1 MYVPSARACAGA
13 VAALAADWTLR
24 GLGTAPSPWGPTPP
38 PWGLSAEEEV
48 CCVDSLLYDE
58 FMDLPWTEG
67 VGVYGGDDAE
77 MKEEEEGVVGEEGLA
92 GLLGDRVP
100 FSLPLGLP

>member
-13 VAALAADWTLR
+13 VAVLAADWTLR
-24 GLGTAPSPWGPTPP
+24 GLGTAPSPWG
-38 PWGLSAEEEV
+38 LCAEDEA

-58 FMDLPWTEG
+58 FMVLPWTEG

-77 MKEEEEGVVGEEGLA
+77 MKDEEEGVVGEEGLA